1 MKNAIIRTS
10 HKVKWFPVCI
20 FLVISK
26 WNTRKLYYQSE
37 VHCYFTNHVGF
48 KNLIYD
54 VDDNDNDNDAD
65 NNNNKDE
72 DNHLKRLNGLQ

>member
-1 MKNAIIRTS
+1 MRFTS
-10 HKVKWFPVCI
+10 TLLTKWV
-20 FLVISK
+20 
-26 WNTRKLYYQSE
+26 
-37 VHCYFTNHVGF
+37 
-48 KNLIYD
+48 LIYD